1 MPVMTAKLSEAL
13 VKATLARDIN
23 DAFNRIFTEFL
34 DLKLNQL
41 EQAIKA
47 FQKKWGSTFEGF
59 KKKIQQNQL
68 GENPHSYN
76 VENDFWQWEEAE
88 TLKEHYSDIKEQWM

>member
-23 DAFNRIFTEFL
+23 DAFNRVFTEYL

-41 EQAIKA
+41 EQSIKA

-59 KKKIQQNQL
+59 KKNIQHNL
-68 GENPHSYN
+68 LNEDTHSYT

-88 TLKEHYSDIKEQWM
+88 TLKEHYSDIKSQWM